1 MCNLIHK
8 GLIKSHTGLTP
19 DCSYGWWMDQRVE
32 LKSQPI
38 HIDCCAKLA
47 TQINC
52 CTRWRALHDLIAIRL
67 SLLFGYSWPKKR
79 ETACYTTWS
88 TTQHLNLH
96 SSLEDSYPMKRP
108 YCPTH
113 WFPLYM
119 VFNRIH
125 ITEIVMRKL
134 SPIRWANRAVSW
146 SLACYDKHPSVLEED
161 NLVCLQVMRDKVLQA
176 VSCLSYGNLGTPT
189 RSN

>member
-1 MCNLIHK
+1 MSNVICCYAANVRANTWALYRSIWSPQIVNMQMCNLIHK

-119 VFNRIH
+119 VFNRMH
-125 ITEIVMRKL
+125 ITEIVIRRIPPIRYQISKQVRKL
-134 SPIRWANRAVSW
+134 KL
-146 SLACYDKHPSVLEED
+146 SLLW
-161 NLVCLQVMRDKVLQA
+161 
-176 VSCLSYGNLGTPT
+176 
-189 RSN
+189 